1 MEAFDAFGSL
11 KQTLWSLIPFLMA
24 PLFPKLSS
32 YFPTDRVKPVKA
44 LSGGVREIA
53 VKLLAKDAGDKPA
66 VMDKSI
72 LGALSELSSTINL
85 DWY

>member
-1 MEAFDAFGSL
+1 MEAFDAFGFL
-11 KQTLWSLIPFLMA
+11 KPTLWGMIPILMA
-24 PLFPKLSS
+24 PLFPRLSS
-32 YFPTDRVKPVKA
+32 YFPTERVKSVKA
-44 LSGGVREIA
+44 LSDGVREIA
-53 VKLLAKDAGDKPA
+53 VKLLAKDAGDKPT